1 MSVQITELTFL
12 EQMAARFSIPV
23 PEFITPPCTSKNIT
37 DALSRWGGKGV
48 IKPDVSTG
56 KRGKAGA
63 VRIIHNNREALY
75 KMQEINNTPIEGKLP
90 RTTYIVQYIPKKY
103 EIYTAITYN
112 SKFLTPSI
120 TVSLSGG
127 VDVESIPQQDIITIP
142 VDVYRGFD
150 AYQASSILETLKYPS
165 RYISQFARVLVS
177 YWDMFVSTG
186 MRLCEINPWRITSQ
200 GKPFACDFK
209 AVFDE
214 ANFKFKNLKLDI
226 PEYPEDISEFEE
238 EMNEWQA
245 SSHQGQAHVS
255 DIGGSTILPILFG
268 GGASTIITET
278 LIEYGGDPMFL
289 SDFGGNPPYERM
301 YKTAEICFKHHL
313 EGASLLLILGGKANN
328 TLIDVTFK
336 AIADALT
343 DYAKEHRSLSCMVVI
358 GRGGPHLA
366 KGIFVMKKALEAL
379 DLPHVIFGP
388 DTPVS
393 LVAEYAAKLAGS
405 YKKIRK
411 VTK

>member
-1 MSVQITELTFL
+1 MSAQITELIFL
-12 EQMAARFSIPV
+12 QQMADRFNIPV
-23 PEFITPPCTSKNIT
+23 PEFITPPCSSKNLT
-37 DALSRWGGKGV
+37 DALSRWGGKGMV
-48 IKPDVSTG
+48 KPDVLTG

-63 VRIIHNNREALY
+63 IKIIHNSREALAG
-75 KMQEINNTPIEGKLP
+75 MQKISSTPVGEKLP
-90 RTTYIVQYIPKKY
+90 RAAYVVQHIPKKY

-127 VDVESIPQQDIITIP
+127 VDVESIPQKDIITIP
-142 VDVYRGFD
+142 VDIYRGLD
-150 AYQASSILETLKYPS
+150 AYQASGILEKLKYPS
-165 RYISQFARVLVS
+165 KYISQFARALVS
-177 YWDMFVSTG
+177 YWDMFISTG
-186 MRLCEINPWRITSQ
+186 MKLCEINPWIITPQ
-200 GKPFACDFK
+200 GKPVACDFK

-214 ANFKFKNLKLDI
+214 ANFKFQNLKLDI

-255 DIGGSTILPILFG
+255 DIGGSAILPILFG

-278 LIEYGGDPMFL
+278 LMEYGGDPIFL

-301 YKTAEICFKHHL
+301 YKTVQICFKHHL
-313 EGASLLLILGGKANN
+313 KDASLLLILGGKANN

-343 DYAKEHRSLSCMVVI
+343 DYAKEHSSLSCMVVI

-366 KGIFVMKKALEAL
+366 KGIFVMKKSLEAL
-379 DLPHVIFGP
+379 NLPHVIFGP

-393 LVAEYAAKLAGS
+393 LVAEYAARLT
-405 YKKIRK
+405 I
-411 VTK
+411 